1 MKSERRQQKS
11 ALFCFFSLLALP
23 SSYRETLHYLVPP
36 WTRRSGASAPLFK
49 SQTVRVRPCSVSL
62 QHTLVSAVRRLYVQD
77 RIRCEPTQ
85 CKKKLQHIS
94 LGKNLQKVQFRTKQ
108 SRRLNFVRFDETSDD
123 RRFESDSRPNPVSE
137 ASLPFKLGAKCTK
150 YFVA

>member
-23 SSYRETLHYLVPP
+23 SSYRETLHYLVR
-36 WTRRSGASAPLFK
+36 TRRSGASAPLFK

-62 QHTLVSAVRRLYVQD
+62 QHTLVCAVRRLNVQD

-85 CKKKLQHIS
+85 CKKTPQHIS
-94 LGKNLQKVQFRTKQ
+94 LEKNLQKVQFRTEQ
-108 SRRLNFVRFDETSDD
+108 SQRLNFIGFDETSDD
-123 RRFESDSRPNPVSE
+123 RRFESDSHPNPVSE
-137 ASLPFKLGAKCTK
+137 ASSPFKH
-150 YFVA
+150 